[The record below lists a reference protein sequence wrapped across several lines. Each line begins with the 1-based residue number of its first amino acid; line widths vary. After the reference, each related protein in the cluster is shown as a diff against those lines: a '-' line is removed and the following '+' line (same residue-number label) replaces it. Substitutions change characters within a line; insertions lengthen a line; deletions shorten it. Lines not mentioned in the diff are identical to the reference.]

1 MSFMMWP
8 VESGASKKRK
18 RLKEEESWNSM
29 NGKVIITKS
38 VKVKKNIDSR

>member
-18 RLKEEESWNSM
+18 RLKEEELWNSM
-29 NGKVIITKS
+29 NGKVTIRKS
-38 VKVKKNIDSR
+38 AKAKKNTDSR